1 MKHSFT
7 LPLLFLS
14 ISLISIRIHA
24 DNVRISFTATAPT
37 QVQVAKPIDGIST
50 HILQDSLQIL
60 PDKETVY
67 EYDADDIVILRI
79 KFTNNAFTHE
89 LYAVPGIDF
98 KVHIDRG
105 KMSAKS
111 DIPELDYLNR
121 TAKPEVVKY
130 WLELRKR
137 FDQIATKEKQLPQI
151 FSKDFPHISLPPFT
165 YSKGAYSTRL
175 QEIIK
180 KDVQYEE
187 CVNIIQQFYNIIL
200 NPNNTLSADEKTF
213 VNAAIDSICD
223 SCPIEENYYNYYTSY
238 MYPSMYYRQ
247 LWSRLT
253 ETEKKDLMEGYGK
266 DTFGDDASFL
276 LAPPANR
283 LEGLRS
289 AFINELSY
297 KSGKM
302 DTKKCMPICKTNMPV
317 LRAMPFARDCM
328 RSTYKAKSRLSASVQ
343 KSTP

>member
-79 KFTNNAFTHE
+79 KFTNNAFMHE

-105 KMSAKS
+105 MMSAKS

-121 TAKPEVVKY
+121 TAKP
-130 WLELRKR
+130 KR
-137 FDQIATKEKQLPQI
+137 EAITSD
-151 FSKDFPHISLPPFT
+151 
-165 YSKGAYSTRL
+165 
-175 QEIIK
+175 
-180 KDVQYEE
+180 
-187 CVNIIQQFYNIIL
+187 IL
-200 NPNNTLSADEKTF
+200 
-213 VNAAIDSICD
+213 
-223 SCPIEENYYNYYTSY
+223 
-238 MYPSMYYRQ
+238 
-247 LWSRLT
+247 
-253 ETEKKDLMEGYGK
+253 
-266 DTFGDDASFL
+266 
-276 LAPPANR
+276 
-283 LEGLRS
+283 
-289 AFINELSY
+289 
-297 KSGKM
+297 
-302 DTKKCMPICKTNMPV
+302 
-317 LRAMPFARDCM
+317 
-328 RSTYKAKSRLSASVQ
+328 
-343 KSTP
+343 